1 MKFFSNIPQQRLLL
15 YIVILG
21 LLPVLGAFFY
31 FSSQLKQLNNIS
43 NQILYVEQLAATKTH
58 KQGLNQSLRSHY
70 KDADH
75 FYIDKSLENLCFLQP
90 ESESLKK
97 VMQNKN
103 FPEDENI
110 KKRLNILCGPD
121 NALVFTEGVVQST
134 PIFQE
139 TTETLAH
146 PVEIDIADIRKL
158 LARIEGTQIGADIPA
173 PNRPQLI
180 ILDFK
185 IDKKQVS
192 ERNDVFILNLKLL
205 KREFL

>member
-1 MKFFSNIPQQRLLL
+1 MSFFANIPQQRLLL
-15 YIVILG
+15 YIVLAGLIPILA
-21 LLPVLGAFFY
+21 GAFY
-31 FSSQLKQLNNIS
+31 LNSQLKGLNALS
-43 NQILYVEQLAATKTH
+43 NQISYVEQLAATKEN
-58 KQGLNQSLRSHY
+58 KQGLNQTVRAHY

-75 FYIDKSLENLCFLQP
+75 FYIDKSLENVCFLQP
-90 ESESLKK
+90 EAESLKK

-110 KKRLNILCGPD
+110 KKRLGLLCGAE

-146 PVEIDIADIRKL
+146 PIEIDVADLRRL
-158 LARIEGTQIGADIPA
+158 LARIEGTLIGDEAPA
-173 PNRPQLI
+173 ANRPQLI

>member
-1 MKFFSNIPQQRLLL
+1 MFSNIPQQRLLL

-21 LLPVLGAFFY
+21 LLPMLGGIFY
-31 FSSQLKQLNNIS
+31 FSSKLKQLNALSS
-43 NQILYVEQLAATKTH
+43 NILYVEQLAATKEN
-58 KQGLNQSLRSHY
+58 KQGLNQIVRTHY

-75 FYIDKSLENLCFLQP
+75 FYIDKSLETLCFLGP
-90 ESESLKK
+90 ESQSLKK

-110 KKRLNILCGPD
+110 KKRLSTICGPE
-121 NALVFTEGVVQST
+121 NAFVFTEGVVQST

-146 PVEIDIADIRKL
+146 PVEINTEDLRKL
-158 LARIEGTQIGADIPA
+158 LARIEGTQIGEENPA

-192 ERNDVFILNLKLL
+192 ENNDVFVLNLKLL

>member
-1 MKFFSNIPQQRLLL
+1 MNLLSNIPQQRLLL
-15 YIVILG
+15 YIVVLG

-31 FSSQLKQLNNIS
+31 FTSQLKHLNNVS
-43 NQILYVEQLAATKTH
+43 NQILYVEQLAATKAN
-58 KQGLNQSLRSHY
+58 KQGVNQSLRSHY

-75 FYIDKSLENLCFLQP
+75 FYIDKSLENICFLQS

-110 KKRLNILCGPD
+110 KRRLGMICGSE

-146 PVEIDIADIRKL
+146 PVEIDISDIRKL
-158 LARIEGTQIGADIPA
+158 LARIEGTQIGTENPT

-185 IDKKQVS
+185 IEKKQVS

>member
-1 MKFFSNIPQQRLLL
+1 MSLFSNVPQQRLLL
-15 YIVILG
+15 YIVLLG
-21 LLPVLGAFFY
+21 LLPVIGGAFY
-31 FSSQLKQLNNIS
+31 FNGKLTELNNLS
-43 NQILYVEQLAATKTH
+43 NQIMYVEQLAATKEN
-58 KQGLNQSLRSHY
+58 KQGLNQALRAHY

-75 FYIDKSLENLCFLQP
+75 FYIDKALENLCFLRP
-90 ESESLKK
+90 ETESLKK
-97 VMQNKN
+97 VLQNKN

-110 KKRLNILCGPD
+110 KKRLTLLCSPD

-146 PVEIDIADIRKL
+146 PVEVNGEDLRKL
-158 LARIEGTQIGADIPA
+158 LAKIEGIQIGGDVPD

-180 ILDFK
+180 VLDFK

>member
-1 MKFFSNIPQQRLLL
+1 MTLFANIPQQRLLL
-15 YIVILG
+15 YIVLAG
-21 LLPVLGAFFY
+21 LLPILGGAFY
-31 FSSQLKQLNNIS
+31 LNSQLKSLNALS
-43 NQILYVEQLAATKTH
+43 NQISYVEQLAATKEN
-58 KQGLNQSLRSHY
+58 KQGLNQTVRSHY

-75 FYIDKSLENLCFLQP
+75 FYIDKSLENVCFLQP
-90 ESESLKK
+90 EGESLKK

-110 KKRLNILCGPD
+110 KKRLGTICGPE

-146 PVEIDIADIRKL
+146 PVEIDVTDLRRL
-158 LARIEGTQIGADIPA
+158 LARIEGTPIGEEAPA
-173 PNRPQLI
+173 ANRPQLI